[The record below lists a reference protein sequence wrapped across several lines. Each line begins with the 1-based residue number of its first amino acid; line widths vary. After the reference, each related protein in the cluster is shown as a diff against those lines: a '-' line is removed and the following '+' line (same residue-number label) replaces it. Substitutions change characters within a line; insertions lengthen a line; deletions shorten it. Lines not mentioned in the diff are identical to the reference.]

1 MKIAKSILLL
11 LLVFTIV
18 NCSNS
23 EDEKNN
29 SNPDSN
35 FTENFGNLANR
46 DFIGQIV
53 DENNQALEGVEVKI
67 GSISKITD
75 SKGVFVIKNAA
86 VYEKFAYITA
96 KKSGFINGSRTIV
109 PNTGINTIKIMMLSA
124 TVQATVASGTA
135 SNVALSNGSKVTFD
149 GNFKTESG
157 TAYSGSVKVMMH
169 HLDPSDSTTKDK
181 MPGSL
186 MAQNATGSQRIL
198 ETYGMMNVE
207 LQDTSGNKLQIA
219 NPTSI
224 EMPISSSQALT
235 APSTIPLWYFDET
248 AGYWKEEGTATKV
261 GNKYVGTVNH
271 FSWWNCDAPFPT
283 VSLGIT
289 VVNSNQVPMA
299 GVRVELVRNN
309 QNGGWNVPG
318 YTNVVGQVSGL
329 VPSNETLTMNIYSN
343 NSVCASQ
350 SIYTQQIGPFSSNTA
365 LPIVVV
371 PVSSVI
377 TTLVQG
383 TLTNCSNASVTNG
396 YVWLQTAG
404 QFLFTQ
410 VTNGSF
416 SFTVLNCTS
425 AATSFT
431 LQGFDYDGMKSTT
444 QQTGT
449 LNNQTVALG
458 VLQACTTTNNPTGE
472 FGDIDQNVYTYL
484 PIGQQTWMQQNLNVS
499 RYTDGTPIP
508 QVTDPTQWA
517 SLTTGAWCYYNND
530 PANGAVYGKLY
541 NWYAVAG
548 IYDAASAANPALRKK
563 LAPTGWHIP
572 SDGEW
577 SNLINC
583 LDPNADG
590 DFSNIAGSKM
600 KSTGTIQA
608 GTGLWQSPNTDAT
621 NESGFTGLPAGYR
634 NGNGAF
640 YGIGSYGDWWSSSE
654 YSTADAWSRL
664 LYYNNGYAYS
674 YLYGKNYGFSLRCL
688 RD

>member
-11 LLVFTIV
+11 LLVLTIV

-23 EDEKNN
+23 EDGNNN

-67 GSISKITD
+67 GSISKTTD

-109 PNTGINTIKIMMLSA
+109 PNTGTNTIKIMMLSA
-124 TVQATVASGTA
+124 IVQATVASGTA

-169 HLDPSDSTTKDK
+169 HLDPSDATTRDK

-186 MAQNATGSQRIL
+186 MAQNAAGSQRIL

-207 LQDTSGNKLQIA
+207 LQDASGNKLQIA
-219 NPTSI
+219 NTSSI
-224 EMPISSSQALT
+224 EMPISSSQAAT

-248 AGYWKEEGTATKV
+248 AGYWKEEGSATKV
-261 GNKYVGTVNH
+261 GNKYIGTVNH
-271 FSWWNCDAPFPT
+271 FSWWNCDVQFPT

-289 VVNSNQVPMA
+289 VVNSNQDPMA

-329 VPSNETLTMNIYSN
+329 VPANETLTMNIYSN
-343 NSVCASQ
+343 NTVCGNQ
-350 SIYTQQIGPFSSNTA
+350 VVYTQQIGPFSSNTA
-365 LPIVVV
+365 LPIVVI
-371 PVSSVI
+371 PASSLN
-377 TTLVQG
+377 TTIVQG

-404 QFLFTQ
+404 QFLYTQ

-416 SFTVLNCTS
+416 SFSVLNCSS

-431 LQGFDYDGMKSTT
+431 LQGFDLDTMKLTT
-444 QQTGT
+444 QQTGII
-449 LNNQTVALG
+449 NNQTVSLG
-458 VLQACTTTNNPTGE
+458 VLQACITTNNPTGE
-472 FGDIDQNVYTYL
+472 FLDIDQNLYTYL

-499 RYTDGTPIP
+499 RYSDGTVIP
-508 QVTDPTQWA
+508 QVSEQALW
-517 SLTTGAWCYYNND
+517 SGLYTGAWCYYGNN
-530 PANGAVYGKLY
+530 PANGAEYGKLY

-548 IYDAASAANPALRKK
+548 IYDTASFNDPSLRKQ
-563 LAPTGWHIP
+563 LAPTGWHVP
-572 SDGEW
+572 TDAEWTTLTNYLGGE
-577 SNLINC
+577 NV
-583 LDPNADG
+583 
-590 DFSNIAGSKM
+590 AGAKM
-600 KSTGTIQA
+600 KETGNTHWVNNPL
-608 GTGLWQSPNTDAT
+608 GTNSIGT
-621 NESGFTGLPAGYR
+621 NSSGFTGLPGGYR
-634 NGNGAF
+634 GSSIDGNFF
-640 YGIGSYGDWWSSSE
+640 YYGNSGYWWSSSE
-654 YSTADAWSRL
+654 DAPSFGSWYRYIDSGTSKVYRYPNGDRTGYSV
-664 LYYNNGYAYS
+664 
-674 YLYGKNYGFSLRCL
+674 RCIK
-688 RD
+688 D

>member
-23 EDEKNN
+23 EDGNNN
-29 SNPDSN
+29 SNPDLN

-53 DENNQALEGVEVKI
+53 DKDNQALEGVEVKI
-67 GSISKITD
+67 GSISKTTD

-135 SNVALSNGSKVTFD
+135 SNVTLSNGSKVTFD
-149 GNFKTESG
+149 GNFKTEAG
-157 TAYSGSVKVMMH
+157 AAYSGSVKVMMH
-169 HLDPSDSTTKDK
+169 HLDPSDSTTRDK

-186 MAQNATGSQRIL
+186 MAQNASGSQRIL

-207 LQDTSGNKLQIA
+207 LQDASGNKLQIA

-224 EMPISSSQALT
+224 EMPISSAQLAS
-235 APSTIPLWYFDET
+235 APTTIPLWYFDET

-329 VPSNETLTMNIYSN
+329 VPANETLTMNIYSN
-343 NSVCASQ
+343 NTLCGNQVV
-350 SIYTQQIGPFSSNTA
+350 YTQQIGPFSSNTA

-371 PVSSVI
+371 PVSSVN
-377 TTLVQG
+377 TTIVQG
-383 TLTNCSNASVTNG
+383 MLTDCNQANVTNG
-396 YVWLQTAG
+396 YVWFQTAG
-404 QFLFTQ
+404 QFLYTH

-416 SFTVLNCTS
+416 SFTVLNCSS

-431 LQGFDYDGMKSTT
+431 LQGYDYEGMKATS

-449 LNNQTVALG
+449 LNNQTVSLG

-472 FGDIDQNVYTYL
+472 FLDIDQNLYTYL
-484 PIGQQTWMQQNLNVS
+484 PIGQQIWMQKNLNVS
-499 RYTDGTPIP
+499 RYRDGTPIP

-517 SLTTGAWCYYNND
+517 NLTTGAWCYINNTLG
-530 PANGAVYGKLY
+530 NYGKLY
-541 NWYAVAG
+541 NWYAVVG
-548 IYDAASAANPALRKK
+548 IHDTDPSTPNKI
-563 LAPTGWHIP
+563 LAPQGWHVP
-572 SDGEW
+572 SDAEWTTLTTFLGGE
-577 SNLINC
+577 SV
-583 LDPNADG
+583 
-590 DFSNIAGSKM
+590 AGGKM
-600 KSTGTIQA
+600 KATGA
-608 GTGLWQSPNTDAT
+608 SFWLSPNTAAT
-621 NESGFTGLPAGYR
+621 NESGFTGLPEGHR
-634 NGNGAF
+634 NNEGTFNS
-640 YGIGSYGDWWSSSE
+640 IGRGGSWWSSSE
-654 YSTADAWSRL
+654 IEAPRALGRL
-664 LYYNNGYAYS
+664 LYYDSGGVEGINRHHKVN
-674 YLYGKNYGFSLRCL
+674 GFSVRCL

>member
-23 EDEKNN
+23 EDGNNN
-29 SNPDSN
+29 SNPDLN

-53 DENNQALEGVEVKI
+53 DKDNQALEGVEVKI

-135 SNVALSNGSKVTFD
+135 SNVTLSNGSKVTFD
-149 GNFKTESG
+149 GNFKTEAG
-157 TAYSGSVKVMMH
+157 AAYSGSVKVMMH
-169 HLDPSDSTTKDK
+169 HLDPSDSTTRDK

-186 MAQNATGSQRIL
+186 MAQNASGSQRIL

-207 LQDTSGNKLQIA
+207 LQDASGNKLQIA

-224 EMPISSSQALT
+224 EMPISSAQLAS
-235 APSTIPLWYFDET
+235 APTTIPLWYFDET

-329 VPSNETLTMNIYSN
+329 VPANETLTMNIYSN
-343 NSVCASQ
+343 NTVCGNQ
-350 SIYTQQIGPFSSNTA
+350 VVYTQQIGPFSSNTA

-371 PVSSVI
+371 PVSSVN
-377 TTLVQG
+377 TTIVQG
-383 TLTNCSNASVTNG
+383 MLTDCNQANVTNG

-404 QFLFTQ
+404 QFLYTH

-416 SFTVLNCTS
+416 SFTVLNCSS

-431 LQGFDYDGMKSTT
+431 LQGYDYEGMKATT
-444 QQTGT
+444 QQTGI
-449 LNNQTVALG
+449 LNNQTVSLG
-458 VLQACTTTNNPTGE
+458 TIQACAATNTTGE
-472 FGDIDQNVYTYL
+472 LFDIDQNSYTYL
-484 PIGQQTWMQQNLNVS
+484 PIGQQLWMQQNLKVS
-499 RYTDGTPIP
+499 RYTDGTVIP

-548 IYDAASAANPALRKK
+548 IYDAASASNPALRKK
-563 LAPTGWHIP
+563 LAPAGWHVP

-577 SNLINC
+577 SSLINC

-590 DFSNIAGSKM
+590 GNNFNIAGGKM
-600 KSTGTIQA
+600 KSIGTIQA
-608 GTGLWQSPNTDAT
+608 GNGLWQEPNTDAT
-621 NESGFTGLPAGYR
+621 NESGFTGLPAGFRIYIGSFNSIGI
-634 NGNGAF
+634 NGN
-640 YGIGSYGDWWSSSE
+640 WWSSSE
-654 YSTADAWSRL
+654 YNSTYAWYRFL
-664 LYYNNGYAYS
+664 GYNGGNAYS
-674 YLYGKNYGFSLRCL
+674 YSNDKRDGFSLRCL

>member
-508 QVTDPTQWA
+508 QVTDPSQWA

-572 SDGEW
+572 SDDEW
-577 SNLINC
+577 TILTTF
-583 LDPNADG
+583 LGGAT
-590 DFSNIAGSKM
+590 IAGGKM
-600 KSTGTIQA
+600 KEMGTA
-608 GTGLWQSPNTDAT
+608 LWQSPNTAAT
-621 NESGFTGLPAGYR
+621 NESGFSGLPAGYR
-634 NGNGAF
+634 GSSGSFSN
-640 YGIGSYGDWWSSSE
+640 IGYVGFWWSSSE
-654 YSTADAWSRL
+654 GDTTSAWNRGLS
-664 LYYNNGYAYS
+664 YYDGGAGS
-674 YLYGKNYGFSLRCL
+674 SDGDKKYGFSLRCL